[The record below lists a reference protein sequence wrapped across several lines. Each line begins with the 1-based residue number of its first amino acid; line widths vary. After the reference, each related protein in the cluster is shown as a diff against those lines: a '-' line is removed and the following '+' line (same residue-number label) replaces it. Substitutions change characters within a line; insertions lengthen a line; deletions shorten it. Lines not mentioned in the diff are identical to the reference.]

1 MSDTEVLVP
10 PLPIDRRPRPGAPAP
25 LFDRLVDAR
34 PAEHPHREPAER
46 RPKRVLDVEG
56 LRESVLAELGRLLST
71 RLPID
76 QVELAETG
84 RVGPTGAAL
93 GRTVIDYGIP
103 DFGTFTATDAT
114 ARARMAG
121 HIAAA
126 IRAFEPRLADPR
138 VTIERDPDPRRPHW
152 RAMVSGM
159 LVSGDIREPFNV
171 PLALEI
177 AEAAGGG
184 EDGP

>member
-10 PLPIDRRPRPGAPAP
+10 PLPIDRRPRPGAPTP
-25 LFDRLVDAR
+25 LFDRLVDDR
-34 PAEHPHREPAER
+34 PAAAPHLEAAER

-56 LRESVLAELGRLLST
+56 LRASVLGELTRLLST

-84 RVGPTGAAL
+84 RKGPDGQGL

-114 ARARMAG
+114 ARAVMAA
-121 HIAAA
+121 HIVAA
-126 IRAFEPRLADPR
+126 IEAFEPRLAAPR

-159 LVSGDIREPFNV
+159 LVSGAVREPFNV
-171 PLALEI
+171 PLDLETS
-177 AEAAGGG
+177 GRWG
-184 EDGP
+184 EDGA

>member
-1 MSDTEVLVP
+1 MSKPEVLVP

-25 LFDRLVDAR
+25 LFDRLVDDR
-34 PAEHPHREPAER
+34 PAEAPHLEAAER
-46 RPKRVLDVEG
+46 RPQRVLDVEG
-56 LRESVLAELGRLLST
+56 LRESVLGELTRLLST

-84 RVGPTGAAL
+84 RNGL

-114 ARARMAG
+114 ARGRMAA
-121 HIAAA
+121 HIVAA
-126 IRAFEPRLADPR
+126 IEAFEPRLAQPR

-152 RAMVSGM
+152 RAMVSGV
-159 LVSGDIREPFNV
+159 LASGSVREPFNV
-171 PLALEI
+171 PLGLETYGG
-177 AEAAGGG
+177 AGAGR
-184 EDGP
+184 EEEERA